1 MQHFYIC
8 RSPGLS
14 APEQNV
20 MKKVTWQ
27 SQCLNILQNTI
38 THCSLTTAQRVQRAN
53 IMSLCCVQ
61 RLLAQPDWTKSIPQV
76 SLSDLEVWNQKKDR
90 WCWDGERGAR
100 QGHNWRWEH
109 FLFSA
114 ISPKEGLPQA
124 QLNMSWHSGVTLIGL
139 FWIHDPPRDTK
150 PFVFISDSVC
160 VFTWYKGS
168 NMSAQ
173 RAIKKKDHMKSFYSK
188 CFLQVNLKT

>member
-114 ISPKEGLPQA
+114 ISPPKKGEPQA
-124 QLNMSWHSGVTLIGL
+124 QLNMSDSCPTSGYKTLCDYLWQCVCLLVIGYL
-139 FWIHDPPRDTK
+139 CQHREQLRIKFIWK
-150 PFVFISDSVC
+150 VFIQ
-160 VFTWYKGS
+160 
-168 NMSAQ
+168 SASC
-173 RAIKKKDHMKSFYSK
+173 RPIWKHKPNFFF
-188 CFLQVNLKT
+188 FLV